1 MPKNESPRGRDQ
13 KSGLDPWLL
22 KLPALAR
29 ARKRKQLYN
38 RIVLTYNLVGQP
50 MQLPTCSHCLVT
62 APPSTVRRED
72 KVGWVGQTSN
82 SMTSELTILVTKTL
96 FEGQRRALEPRSS
109 LTPDLAA
116 R

>member
-1 MPKNESPRGRDQ
+1 MVSNSMTK
-13 KSGLDPWLL
+13 
-22 KLPALAR
+22 KLHDE
-29 ARKRKQLYN
+29 K
-38 RIVLTYNLVGQP
+38 
-50 MQLPTCSHCLVT
+50 
-62 APPSTVRRED
+62 
-72 KVGWVGQTSN
+72 TSN